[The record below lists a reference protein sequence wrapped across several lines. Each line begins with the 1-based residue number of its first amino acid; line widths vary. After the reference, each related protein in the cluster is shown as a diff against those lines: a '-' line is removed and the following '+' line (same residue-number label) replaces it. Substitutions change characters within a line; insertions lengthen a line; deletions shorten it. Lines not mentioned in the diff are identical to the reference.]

1 MAMRFSVSGINS
13 LCSLLDLFVLVP
25 LDKPEEFLLQ
35 IHKMDHFAE
44 RLECWLTRNKFTE
57 TLTAI
62 GKAICKSSVTLQGGK
77 DMVGTVVVPGF
88 GSDFCGTF
96 L

>member
-1 MAMRFSVSGINS
+1 MAMRFSVSGFNS
-13 LCSLLDLFVLVP
+13 LCSLLGLFVLVP

-62 GKAICKSSVTLQGGK
+62 GKVIS
-77 DMVGTVVVPGF
+77 M
-88 GSDFCGTF
+88 
-96 L
+96 

>member
-1 MAMRFSVSGINS
+1 MNRRTAHLFYGKDFSNIKSNLRPSVSDVWQCAFNVSGFNS
-13 LCSLLDLFVLVP
+13 LCSLLGLFVLVP

-62 GKAICKSSVTLQGGK
+62 GKVIS
-77 DMVGTVVVPGF
+77 M
-88 GSDFCGTF
+88 
-96 L
+96 